1 MMSSWE
7 GGDGCQKLDY
17 STDRLRDWDSDKGE
31 RSKNVGICVTS
42 FMDGHYDKGALSSL
56 ICKDEGASGDSL
68 YPPLMFC
75 HHTRPTEVL
84 SQGGGKW
91 TTKVLS
97 ISIHYWTYAVSL
109 TFVRGELKIWLG
121 SNL

>member
-1 MMSSWE
+1 M
-7 GGDGCQKLDY
+7 
-17 STDRLRDWDSDKGE
+17 
-31 RSKNVGICVTS
+31 TS
-42 FMDGHYDKGALSSL
+42 FLDGPYDKGALSSL

-109 TFVRGELKIWLG
+109 TFVRGELKFGWGLI
-121 SNL
+121 SNAKEAGYLNNICICGEEVVRYLEYILRSAERRDC